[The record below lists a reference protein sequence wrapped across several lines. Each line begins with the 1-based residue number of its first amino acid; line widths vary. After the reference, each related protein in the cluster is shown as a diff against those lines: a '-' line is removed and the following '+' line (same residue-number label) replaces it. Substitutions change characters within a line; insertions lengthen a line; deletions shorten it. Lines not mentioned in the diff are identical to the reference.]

1 MTTSKKK
8 KMNPVNTEQTYPC
21 RFTSDMIGVR
31 SKINEILTCNRAEF
45 LGIPLCKD
53 IYKHPELEG
62 FRKAQWGSIHNAI
75 RMYGASTVIAVITDN
90 KWCCDPKYNH
100 KYPLY
105 MKKIVERLEQAKIQE
120 TLESNEVPP
129 NSEQQDF
136 IASQS
141 VRDFSEWLHN
151 DATEDM

>member
-1 MTTSKKK
+1 MTIPKKE
-8 KMNPVNTEQTYPC
+8 KMNSADTKRIYPC
-21 RFTSDMIGVR
+21 RFTNTLIGPCT
-31 SKINEILTCNRAEF
+31 KINEILTCYRAEF
-45 LGIPLCKD
+45 LGIPLCES

-62 FRKAQWGSIHNAI
+62 FRKDQWGSIHYAI
-75 RMYGASTVIAVITDN
+75 RMYGASTVIAVLTDN
-90 KWCCDPKYNH
+90 NWCCNPKYNR

-141 VRDFSEWLHN
+141 VRDFSEWLHG
-151 DATEDM
+151 DTTEDM